1 MAVDVTLSGGS
12 VTNPDS
18 VGVTSTIVGAV
29 LSNPNLVDNGSI
41 SQVFVATGQGEVTSS
56 TVSGSAFI
64 VTDPN
69 LAVTVTGSSATN
81 QLIAGND
88 VFGTTINTT
97 NGSGTIV
104 GGNAGTQFGLGTGT
118 VPGGEYRVYAGP
130 ANDTIIASSG
140 LNTITGGAGSNLIG
154 LGGGQ
159 NTFYAAGNDTV
170 FATGGSNVIGGGTG
184 NSTVVASSGTN
195 TIIGGAGQNNI
206 FVSGGDSTV
215 FSGTGQNNV
224 FATGNSGLFAVGST
238 SSSNPAAVVGGSASD
253 TLIGGTGATGF
264 MGGAG
269 DNLFVFST
277 VFGGG
282 SNTIGDFNAAGSN
295 NRLVIQGYSGV
306 TSESLVRNA
315 VVSGGNTVL
324 TLPDNTT
331 ILLVGVTN
339 LSPNSIIVG

>member
-18 VGVTSTIVGAV
+18 VGVTSTVVGSV
-29 LSNPNLVDNGSI
+29 LSNPGLVNNGVI

-56 TVSGSAFI
+56 TENGSAFI
-64 VTDPN
+64 VTDPD

-104 GGNAGTQFGLGTGT
+104 GGNAGTQIGLGTGDA
-118 VPGGEYRVYAGP
+118 PGGSYRVYAGP

-140 LNTITGGAGSNLIG
+140 SNTITGGAGSNLIG
-154 LGGGQ
+154 LSGGG
-159 NTFYAAGNDTV
+159 NTLYAAGNDTV
-170 FATGGSNVIGGGTG
+170 FATGGNNVIGGGTG

-195 TIIGGAGQNNI
+195 TIIGGSGQNNI
-206 FVSGGDSTV
+206 FVSGGNSTV
-215 FSGTGQNNV
+215 FAGSGQNNI
-224 FATGNSGLFAVGST
+224 FGTGNNALYVVGNTKGAGS
-238 SSSNPAAVVGGSASD
+238 AAVVGGTGND
-253 TLIGGTGATGF
+253 TIIAGTGATGV

-269 DNLFVFST
+269 NNLFVFST

-282 SNTIGDFNAAGSN
+282 STTIGDFNAGGN
-295 NRLVIQGYSGV
+295 NVIAVQGYSGV

-339 LSPNSIIVG
+339 LSPNSIVVG